1 MKNLFQ
7 NNTLSRWLI
16 FLFISLLFGG
26 TLYISTSFVNRL
38 KQEEKIKVQ
47 SYARALELMGGTD
60 FIDSNTQE
68 FLLSI
73 IENNQT
79 IPVILADENNEILD
93 TKNIRE
99 EIVEDEKRLE
109 KYFTKIRK
117 SHDPIEIDLFAGK
130 NFIYYENS
138 SLLNQ
143 LQYYPIILVFLISIF
158 TLFSYWYFRTIRKT
172 EESNLWAGMAKET
185 AHQIGT
191 PLSSLMGWIE
201 LLKMEDID
209 QTSVDEIEKDVN
221 RLKQIADR
229 FSKIGSIT
237 DLKTTNIVEVS
248 KKTMEYLRHRLSQ
261 NIEFTFHTSDE
272 EIFVNLSEPLFSWV
286 LENLIKNAADAMEN
300 KGLIG
305 LYLEDR
311 ENVVSISLQD
321 TGAGIPKKLQKK
333 VFEPGFSTKKRGW
346 GLGLSLA
353 KRIIEDYHRGKIYI
367 EHSSK
372 EKGTEFTILLKK

>member
-311 ENVVSISLQD
+311 EDVVSISLQD